1 MTLAQD
7 IGVIPLLE
15 GGDRLT
21 RLEFERRYLAMPD
34 CKKAELIEGRVYMAS
49 PVRARKHGRPHGE
62 MMGWLYIYQ
71 SELPGLELLDNAT
84 VRLDEDNE
92 PQPDCCLRIE
102 AEFGGQ
108 SDVSDDDYIEGAP
121 ELVVEIA
128 ASTASYDLHEKKE
141 AYRQHG
147 VQEYLVWRVID
158 QAIDWF
164 CLVEGD
170 YVLLPI
176 DDDGL
181 IRSRLFPGLW
191 LSVADML
198 AWNTTGVL
206 AGLRQGVASEEFAA
220 FQRSVS
226 NHPS

>member
-176 DDDGL
+176 DSDGL

-206 AGLRQGVASEEFAA
+206 AGLRQGVASAEFTA
-220 FQRSVS
+220 FQRWRSI
-226 NHPS
+226 

>member
-1 MTLAQD
+1 
-7 IGVIPLLE
+7 
-15 GGDRLT
+15 
-21 RLEFERRYLAMPD
+21 
-34 CKKAELIEGRVYMAS
+34 
-49 PVRARKHGRPHGE
+49 
-62 MMGWLYIYQ
+62 MGWLYIYQ

-102 AEFGGQ
+102 VECGGQ
-108 SDVSDDDYIEGAP
+108 SMVSEDDYIEGAP

-141 AYRQHG
+141 SYRQHG

-158 QAIDWF
+158 RAIDWF
-164 CLVEGD
+164 CLVEGN

-181 IRSRLFPGLW
+181 IRSRFFPGLW
-191 LSVADML
+191 LGVADML
-198 AWNTTGVL
+198 DFNTVGVL
-206 AGLRQGVASEEFAA
+206 AGLRQGMASTEFAA
-220 FQRSVS
+220 FRRSMEMGAMKPDFGS
-226 NHPS
+226 STN

>member
-1 MTLAQD
+1 
-7 IGVIPLLE
+7 
-15 GGDRLT
+15 
-21 RLEFERRYLAMPD
+21 
-34 CKKAELIEGRVYMAS
+34 
-49 PVRARKHGRPHGE
+49 
-62 MMGWLYIYQ
+62 
-71 SELPGLELLDNAT
+71 LELLDNAT

-102 AEFGGQ
+102 TEFGGQ
-108 SDVSDDDYIEGAP
+108 SGVSDDDYIEGAP

-141 AYRQHG
+141 AYRKNG

-158 QAIDWF
+158 RAIDWF

-198 AWNTTGVL
+198 VWNTTGVL
-206 AGLRQGVASEEFAA
+206 AGLRSGMASVEFAA
-220 FQRSVS
+220 FQQSVRM
-226 NHPS
+226 

>member
-7 IGVIPLLE
+7 LVAVIPLLE
-15 GGDRLT
+15 AGDRLT

-49 PVRARKHGRPHGE
+49 PVRARKHARPHGE

-102 AEFGGQ
+102 AEFGGK
-108 SDVSDDDYIEGAP
+108 SCVSDDDYVEGAP

-158 QAIDWF
+158 RAIDWF

-176 DDDGL
+176 DNDGF

-206 AGLRQGVASEEFAA
+206 AGLRQGMAGAECTA
-220 FQRSVS
+220 FRK
-226 NHPS
+226 